1 MLPKIEEIQRR
12 RKLLKLTQKKLA
24 LLSGVS
30 QSLIAKIE
38 TNRIDPSYKNVKK
51 IFITLDLEEKKNMS
65 IGKAKDIHNTKIIGI
80 QKSGTIIEA
89 SHLMN
94 KHGYSQLIVYEDNII
109 TGSISEE
116 NITNYI
122 SKEENLESLQNIK
135 VKDIMSSEFPQIEE
149 TTPLEPVTYLLK
161 HSPAVLTTR
170 KGKVVGMITKAD
182 LFKLIIK

>member
-1 MLPKIEEIQRR
+1 MLPNLEEIQRR

-51 IFITLDLEEKKNMS
+51 IFTTLDLEEEKNIS

-80 QKSGTIIEA
+80 QKSGTVIEA

-94 KHGYSQLIVYEDNII
+94 KHGYSQLIVYEGDII

-116 NITNYI
+116 NITNFI

-149 TTPLEPVTYLLK
+149 TNPL
-161 HSPAVLTTR
+161 VLT
-170 KGKVVGMITKAD
+170 M
-182 LFKLIIK
+182 